1 MSLIIAQ
8 SRLSAS
14 ETHCR
19 VRFDIIQRGWIPT
32 NAEEEQPFDMV
43 VDMGIVSNK
52 REFQTIQVKSWT
64 TLKTSSR
71 PQSKRVI
78 EKVSINGKER
88 NSYWYYDQCI
98 DWIATVNPKN
108 NNVHYWSREIYQKK
122 SPTELRNISPM
133 EFPFNEAVCAYKK
146 PSSIKQTNS
155 SLSTLMMEA
164 A

>member
-8 SRLSAS
+8 SRLSAA

-88 NSYWYYDQCI
+88 NSYWYYDEGI
-98 DWIATVNPKN
+98 DWIVTVNYN
-108 NNVHYWSREIYQKK
+108 GIVMYWSREVYQKK
-122 SPTELRNISPM
+122 SAGQLKKTTPIEFSINKEVYAYRKPLSIELINSGL
-133 EFPFNEAVCAYKK
+133 
-146 PSSIKQTNS
+146 SSFIK
-155 SLSTLMMEA
+155 EVA
-164 A
+164 